1 MTQKS
6 EELQRLERELN
17 EQPELK
23 EKMDAEIRRIAE
35 AGEAESDGE
44 AMVKAAATL
53 GYTITLEELERT
65 AADLEKLDDDELETA
80 GGKFSGPVE

>member
-44 AMVKAAATL
+44 AMVKD
-53 GYTITLEELERT
+53 GSP
-65 AADLEKLDDDELETA
+65 D
-80 GGKFSGPVE
+80 